1 VRVLSS
7 AAMRVGALFPPATD
21 SDSGRPSIWRA
32 LGHVAGFV
40 AALGYV
46 LFIPAGR
53 SHLTHVWAEDGARFL
68 VDALARPMGTNLVT
82 PYAGYLHLVPRL
94 CAQLVAL
101 LPLSLA
107 SVGLAVTAAVLR
119 AAIAVFVFAAS
130 GGHVRTG
137 WIRLG
142 LAAAIVLLPAGNA
155 ETLDNLANLHW
166 FLLYGAFWALLWR
179 PARRWRGALAAVVLF
194 LAAAS
199 DPLVLGLAPIAAARI
214 MLPRRRDRLPALG
227 FGIAPIAAARI
238 MLPRR
243 RDRLPAL
250 GFGIGAAAQITALL
264 NADRLAY
271 SAQPIDP
278 RQGALA
284 GLMRVPLV
292 MFSGPDPVSWLY
304 QWFGYVPG
312 LVALAGALALTA
324 VAIVRGTP
332 AGRFLGVAGLVAAA
346 SLTAIELV
354 VNWSPALGVDQPG
367 VVVLGQ
373 RYSIA
378 PCLFLLTAV
387 AAGLDALPDRGYLP
401 ATVRLAV
408 PAVVGAAIAGQ
419 LLLGSGQLLGPS
431 WRRSVSDAAHQC
443 VDGRSMAMIQ
453 HNPPGWFFGLVCTRL
468 VPEPVQVA
476 GTH

>member
-1 VRVLSS
+1 MRVLSS
-7 AAMRVGALFPPATD
+7 AAMRVGTLFPPATG
-21 SDSGRPSIWRA
+21 SDSTGPSIRRS
-32 LGHVAGFV
+32 LGYAAGFV
-40 AALGYV
+40 AGLGYL

-101 LPLSLA
+101 LPLPVA

-119 AAIAVFVFAAS
+119 AAVAVFVFAAS
-130 GGHVRTG
+130 GGHIRTG

-142 LAAAIVLLPAGNA
+142 LAAAVVLLPAGNA

-179 PARRWRGALAAVVLF
+179 PARRWQNVLAAVVLL

-214 MLPRRRDRLPALG
+214 VLPRWRDRLPV
-227 FGIAPIAAARI
+227 
-238 MLPRR
+238 
-243 RDRLPAL
+243 L
-250 GFGIGAAAQITALL
+250 GFGIGAAAQVTALL

-292 MFSGPDPVSWLY
+292 MFSGTDPVPWLY
-304 QWFGYVPG
+304 QWFGYVPA
-312 LVALAGALALTA
+312 LVALAGALALTV

-332 AGRFLGVAGLVAAA
+332 AGRFLGVAGLVASA

-367 VVVLGQ
+367 VVALGQ

-387 AAGLDALPDRGYLP
+387 SAGLDALPDRGYLQ

-431 WRRSVSDAAHQC
+431 WRQAVSDAAHQC
-443 VDGRSMAMIQ
+443 ADGRSMAMIQ

-468 VPEPVQVA
+468 VPGSAQVA